1 MFIQPRDFVTYC
13 RHRWLNNG
21 RVQFIT
27 NQACEHTSSS
37 NDDDDSDDNDD
48 ATTPTSSKYRAYSLR
63 GATLIS
69 PCSSTLQD
77 NEEQEQEQEKE
88 IERTNIIMLSH
99 CNCGND
105 IPEWAVR
112 TAVGI
117 LAPIKPFEII
127 HRIEIG
133 IQNARYELEKAEE
146 ESSSIKMKLSSSSSS
161 IMKKAI
167 SSSSSSSWSSDDDDD
182 ERGKKR
188 IITRRR
194 SSRPAGIAQMGYGAF
209 WPDGGG
215 LLEEDN
221 DDEEE
226 NLYFDE
232 TI

>member
-37 NDDDDSDDNDD
+37 GDDD
-48 ATTPTSSKYRAYSLR
+48 TTITSSKYRAYSLR

-77 NEEQEQEQEKE
+77 NNEEQEQEQEK
-88 IERTNIIMLSH
+88 IERTTIIMLSH

-112 TAVGI
+112 TAVNI

-133 IQNARYELEKAEE
+133 IQNSRSELEKAEE
-146 ESSSIKMKLSSSSSS
+146 ESSIKMKASSSSS
-161 IMKKAI
+161 IMKKAT
-167 SSSSSSSWSSDDDDD
+167 SLSSSSSWSSDDDDD
-182 ERGKKR
+182 ERGKKK

-215 LLEEDN
+215 LLEEDDD
-221 DDEEE
+221 DDEET
-226 NLYFDE
+226 LYYDE

>member
-37 NDDDDSDDNDD
+37 DDDDSDDNDD

-77 NEEQEQEQEKE
+77 NEEQEKK
-88 IERTNIIMLSH
+88 IERTTIIMLSH

-146 ESSSIKMKLSSSSSS
+146 ESSIMKASSSS
-161 IMKKAI
+161 IMKKATA
-167 SSSSSSSWSSDDDDD
+167 SSSSSSLSWSSDDDDD

-221 DDEEE
+221 DDDEEE